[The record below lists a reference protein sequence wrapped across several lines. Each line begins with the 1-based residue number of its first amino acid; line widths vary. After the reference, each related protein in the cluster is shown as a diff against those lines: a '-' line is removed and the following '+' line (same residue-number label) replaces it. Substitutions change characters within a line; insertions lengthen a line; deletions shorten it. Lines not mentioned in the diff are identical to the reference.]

1 VFALFKKE
9 LATFFSSQ
17 IAFISIGLFL
27 SISGILLWIFP
38 DYSILVAGYASMQT
52 FFELAPY
59 LFLFLIPAISM
70 RSLAEERKDGTD
82 ELLRTQP
89 LSVFE
94 IIGAKYLAVCFI
106 CLLSL
111 LPTLFYVFTIDQ
123 LGTERDN
130 LDFGGTFGAY
140 LGLFLIAATW
150 AAIGIFASSITKNQ
164 VSAFLLTAGLAFCL
178 FVGFDSLSNWPLFN
192 EVTNILQDLGMQRH
206 YQSMSRGVLL
216 SNDVFY
222 FLDIILVFLLL
233 ASYQLDKRLTSAIKS
248 NKKFKVFILAF
259 IALHLLSTLCP
270 IRYDFTAEKRYTL
283 SETSIN
289 AVRKLQS
296 PLQVNIYLSGELPS
310 GFRQLSQA
318 SRDLLKDLEVEAEQP
333 IQVSFINPNE
343 GNALEREKTLQLL
356 YEQGIQPTNLSVKT
370 EEGITQ
376 KLIFPKAQLAY
387 QGKKIVVDLLQSRM
401 GASPATVLNQSI
413 ENLEYAFISAINQ
426 LLKSEKPRIG
436 FTEGHGE
443 LNDVELS
450 DAMSS
455 LETGFTVGRVDL
467 QQISR
472 AGLDQIA
479 ILVIA
484 KPLQAFSEL
493 EKFKLDHFIRQGGRL
508 LMAIDQSNANLDSLR
523 ENGTQLATANKLNLD
538 DLLFKY
544 GVRLNYHLL
553 ADMNCAQ
560 IPLNVG
566 DFGGAAQVQL
576 LPWLFYPVIMPN
588 TDHPMVK
595 NLEGIRAEFAGSID
609 TLAVKGVK
617 KTILLSSSPYN
628 KTMDLPAM
636 VSLQMLEES
645 PDPASLKGNSKPFAV
660 LLEGEFNSVFK
671 NRPLPEALDP
681 DFKLNAGIKSGK
693 LLVVADGDLLKNQQD
708 QDGAPYPLGYDR
720 FTQQVYGNKAFL
732 LNAVDYLLNDA
743 ELIALRNKEYKLRML
758 DRAKIQN
765 EKFFW
770 QAFNI
775 LLPLILLAIFGFFQH
790 WYRKRKYTV

>member
-1 VFALFKKE
+1 
-9 LATFFSSQ
+9 
-17 IAFISIGLFL
+17 
-27 SISGILLWIFP
+27 
-38 DYSILVAGYASMQT
+38 
-52 FFELAPY
+52 
-59 LFLFLIPAISM
+59 
-70 RSLAEERKDGTD
+70 
-82 ELLRTQP
+82 
-89 LSVFE
+89 
-94 IIGAKYLAVCFI
+94 
-106 CLLSL
+106 
-111 LPTLFYVFTIDQ
+111 
-123 LGTERDN
+123 
-130 LDFGGTFGAY
+130 
-140 LGLFLIAATW
+140 
-150 AAIGIFASSITKNQ
+150 
-164 VSAFLLTAGLAFCL
+164 
-178 FVGFDSLSNWPLFN
+178 
-192 EVTNILQDLGMQRH
+192 
-206 YQSMSRGVLL
+206 VLL

-222 FLDIILVFLLL
+222 FLEIILVFLLL

-248 NKKFKVFILAF
+248 NKKFKLFILAF
-259 IALHLLSTLCP
+259 IAFHFLSSIWPL
-270 IRYDFTAEKRYTL
+270 RYDLTAEKRYTL
-283 SETSIN
+283 SQTSIN
-289 AVRKLQS
+289 TVQKLQG
-296 PLQVNIYLSGELPS
+296 PIQVNIYLSGELPP
-310 GFRQLSQA
+310 GFRQLSLA
-318 SRDLLKDLEVEAEQP
+318 SRDLLKDLEAEAEQP
-333 IQVSFINPNE
+333 IKVSFIDPNE
-343 GNALEREKTLQLL
+343 GNAAEREKTLQLL

-376 KLIFPKAQLAY
+376 KLIFPKAQLEY

-401 GASPATVLNQSI
+401 GASPSLVLNQSI
-413 ENLEYAFISAINQ
+413 ENLEYAFVSAINQ

-472 AGLDQIA
+472 PGLDQIA

-523 ENGTQLATANKLNLD
+523 EIGTQLATANKLNLD

-566 DFGGAAQVQL
+566 DFGGATQVQL

-588 TDHPMVK
+588 TQHPMVK
-595 NLEGIRAEFAGSID
+595 NLEGIRTEFAGSID
-609 TLAVKGVK
+609 TLAVKGIK

-645 PDPASLKGNSKPFAV
+645 PDPASFKGNVKPFAV

-671 NRPLPEALDP
+671 NRPLPEGLDP
-681 DFKLNAGIKSGK
+681 DFKLNAGIKPGK

-708 QDGAPYPLGYDR
+708 QYGAPYPLGYDR

>member
-1 VFALFKKE
+1 MLALLKKE
-9 LATFFSSQ
+9 LASFFSSQ
-17 IAFISIGLFL
+17 IAYISIGTFL
-27 SISGILLWIFP
+27 LISGILLWIFP
-38 DYSILVAGYASMQT
+38 DYSILVAGYASLQT

-82 ELLRTQP
+82 ELLLTQP

-94 IIGAKYLAVCFI
+94 IIGAKYLAVGI
-106 CLLSL
+106 VSLLSL
-111 LPTLFYVFTIDQ
+111 LPTLFYVFSIVQ
-123 LGTERDN
+123 LGAEKGN
-130 LDFGGTFGAY
+130 LDYGATFGAY
-140 LGLFLIAATW
+140 FGLFFIAATW

-164 VSAFLLTAGLAFCL
+164 VTAFLLTALLAFCL
-178 FVGFDSLSNWPLFN
+178 FLGFDLISTWSFLDPLASF
-192 EVTNILQDLGMQRH
+192 LQDLGMQNH

-222 FLDIILVFLLL
+222 FLDLILAFLLL
-233 ASYQLDKRLTSAIKS
+233 ASYQLDKRLLLAVKS
-248 NKKFKVFILAF
+248 DKKFKVFIL
-259 IALHLLSTLCP
+259 IYILLHLLSS
-270 IRYDFTAEKRYTL
+270 IRPLRCDLTAEKRYTL
-283 SETSIN
+283 SETSITTL
-289 AVRKLQS
+289 RRLQS
-296 PLQVNIYLSGELPS
+296 PLHVNIYLSGELPP

-318 SRDLLKDLEVEAEQP
+318 SRDLLKDLHGEAEQP
-333 IQVSFINPNE
+333 ISVSFINPDE
-343 GNALEREKTLQLL
+343 GNAVEREKNLEQL

-370 EEGITQ
+370 EDGITQ
-376 KLIFPKAQLAY
+376 KLIFPKAQLEY

-401 GASPATVLNQSI
+401 GASPASVLNQSI
-413 ENLEYAFISAINQ
+413 ENLEYAFISAIHQ
-426 LLKSEKPRIG
+426 LLRSEKPRIG

-455 LETGFTVGRVDL
+455 LEAGFTVGRVNL

-472 AGLDQIA
+472 AGLSQISV
-479 ILVIA
+479 LVIP
-484 KPLQAFSEL
+484 KPLKAFSEL

-523 ENGTQLATANKLNLD
+523 ESGTQFAIANKLNLD

-544 GVRLNYHLL
+544 GLRLNYHLL

-560 IPLNVG
+560 IPMNVG

-588 TDHPMVK
+588 TQHPMVK
-595 NLEGIRAEFAGSID
+595 NLEGIRTEFAGSID
-609 TLAVKGVK
+609 TLGVKGIK
-617 KTILLSSSPYN
+617 KTILLSSSPYS
-628 KTMDLPAM
+628 KTIDLPAI
-636 VSLQMLEES
+636 VSLQMLEQS
-645 PDPASLKGNSKPFAV
+645 PEPASFKGASKPFAV
-660 LLEGEFNSVFK
+660 LLEGKFNSVFK
-671 NRPLPEALDP
+671 NRPLPEGLGP
-681 DFKLNAGIKSGK
+681 DFRLDAGTKPGK
-693 LLVVADGDLLKNQQD
+693 LLIVADGDLLKNQQD

-743 ELIALRNKEYKLRML
+743 ELIALRNKEFKLRML
-758 DRAKIQN
+758 DRAKIQK